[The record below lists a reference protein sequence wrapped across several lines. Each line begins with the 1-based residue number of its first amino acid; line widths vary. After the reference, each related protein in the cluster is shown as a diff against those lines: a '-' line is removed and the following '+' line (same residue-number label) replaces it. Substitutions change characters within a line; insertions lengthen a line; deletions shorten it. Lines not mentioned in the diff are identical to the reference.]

1 LSLFV
6 VITFLNSVEFY
17 VKGGFAMF
25 KKILLLS
32 VMLFMTGCV
41 SSGLFVSSNQT
52 VVELRE
58 GNFNIVATDVSGES
72 SASYLIGVSVSN
84 GFMTQTLS
92 LIKLNGP
99 DGLYQQALKDLWKN
113 VEKKVGKV
121 EGRSL
126 ALTNVRYDT
135 QISNFL
141 IFNKV
146 KLMVRADVISF
157 P

>member
-1 LSLFV
+1 
-6 VITFLNSVEFY
+6 
-17 VKGGFAMF
+17 MF

-157 P
+157 L

>member
-1 LSLFV
+1 
-6 VITFLNSVEFY
+6 
-17 VKGGFAMF
+17 MF

>member
-1 LSLFV
+1 
-6 VITFLNSVEFY
+6 
-17 VKGGFAMF
+17 MF

-58 GNFNIVATDVSGES
+58 GNFNIVATDVSGEA

-92 LIKLNGP
+92 LIKINGP

-126 ALTNVRYDT
+126 ALTNVRYDM

-146 KLMVRADVISF
+146 KLMVRADVVSF

>member
-1 LSLFV
+1 MSLFV

-146 KLMVRADVISF
+146 KLMVRADVVSF

>member
-1 LSLFV
+1 
-6 VITFLNSVEFY
+6 
-17 VKGGFAMF
+17 MF

-41 SSGLFVSSNQT
+41 SSGLFMSSNQT
-52 VVELRE
+52 LVELRE
-58 GNFNIVATDVSGES
+58 SNFNIIATDVSGES

-126 ALTNVRYDT
+126 ALTNVRYDM

-146 KLMVRADVISF
+146 KLMVRADVVSF

>member
-1 LSLFV
+1 
-6 VITFLNSVEFY
+6 
-17 VKGGFAMF
+17 MF

-146 KLMVRADVISF
+146 KLMVRADVVSF

>member
-1 LSLFV
+1 
-6 VITFLNSVEFY
+6 
-17 VKGGFAMF
+17 MF
-25 KKILLLS
+25 KKILLFS

-41 SSGLFVSSNQT
+41 SSGLFMSSNQT
-52 VVELRE
+52 LVELRE
-58 GNFNIVATDVSGES
+58 SNFNIIATDVSGES
-72 SASYLIGVSVSN
+72 SASYLIGGSVSN

-146 KLMVRADVISF
+146 KLMVRADVVSF